1 MAKVDALPPA
11 STVMLTP
18 VSELANAAR
27 AYLAA
32 EVACDAQAEDE
43 AARSEAEQLVEQTR
57 RILIAALGRI
67 ERAC

>member
-1 MAKVDALPPA
+1 MTQVHALPPA
-11 STVMLTP
+11 SSVTLTP

-32 EVACDAQAEDE
+32 EVACDAQPEDE
-43 AARSEAEQLVEQTR
+43 AARSEAEQLVEQAR

-67 ERAC
+67 ERAY